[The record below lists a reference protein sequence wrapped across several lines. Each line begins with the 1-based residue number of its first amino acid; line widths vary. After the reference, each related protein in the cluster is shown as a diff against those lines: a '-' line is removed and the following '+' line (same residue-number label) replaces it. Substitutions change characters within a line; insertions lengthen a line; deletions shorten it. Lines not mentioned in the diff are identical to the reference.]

1 MMSNADYDSLYH
13 VCRWCK
19 WYQGGKCVNEAFAG
33 TQMDAMGV
41 YQVSE
46 DGRLSGVIE
55 ETLHSV
61 DTSKLDHDLRAVL
74 QSFKL
79 SDKKIKAFF
88 AAFGESLTEF
98 YDGILKEKLDEEI
111 AFLYQSDAETRGTQ
125 FKGGGVEISDPNTFY
140 CKEFW

>member
-13 VCRWCK
+13 TCRWCK

-33 TQMDAMGV
+33 VEMDVMGV

-46 DGRLSGVIE
+46 EGRLSGVIE

-61 DTSKLDHDLRAVL
+61 DTSKMEQDLREVL

-79 SDKKIKAFF
+79 SDN
-88 AAFGESLTEF
+88 
-98 YDGILKEKLDEEI
+98 
-111 AFLYQSDAETRGTQ
+111 Q
-125 FKGGGVEISDPNTFY
+125 
-140 CKEFW
+140 

>member
-13 VCRWCK
+13 TCRWCK

-33 TQMDAMGV
+33 VEMDVMGV

-46 DGRLSGVIE
+46 EGRLSGVIE

-61 DTSKLDHDLRAVL
+61 DTSKMEQDLREVL

-79 SDKKIKAFF
+79 SDKRIKEFF
-88 AAFGESLTEF
+88 KAFGECLTEF
-98 YDGILKEKLDEEI
+98 YDMSLKEKLDEEVS
-111 AFLYQSDAETRGTQ
+111 FLYQRDAESRGTQ
-125 FKGGGVEISDPNTFY
+125 FRGVEIADPYTFY